1 MQLLREE
8 RQEKKRRQGEGVRRA
23 SSGTNF
29 AVARD
34 SKLNSV
40 SRSREK
46 KGDMSRGC
54 TGFASKVPLKRPPL
68 FLRGI
73 GT

>member
-8 RQEKKRRQGEGVRRA
+8 RRKEQKAFAMAIAVGTPR
-23 SSGTNF
+23 TNF
-29 AVARD
+29 AVVRD
-34 SKLNSV
+34 GKLNSV

-54 TGFASKVPLKRPPL
+54 TGFASKVPLKHPPL